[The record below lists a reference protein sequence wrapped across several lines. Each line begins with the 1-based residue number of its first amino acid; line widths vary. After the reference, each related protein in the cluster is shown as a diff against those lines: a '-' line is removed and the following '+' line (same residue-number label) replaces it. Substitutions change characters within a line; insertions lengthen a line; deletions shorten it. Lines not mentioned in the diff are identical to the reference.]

1 MAEVN
6 HVIHPRQQHL
16 AQGQPVDGG
25 ARLGRV
31 EGRVRVTGGEDLV
44 QLMVEGG
51 APRHVRAVRGS
62 AEKLEEVAGE
72 AAGECGCPVRVDA
85 EAIALSPGDGRR
97 VALVHG
103 VFDAMPAQALSQAQ
117 SSDAAARDQ
126 YAYRHGRTSLAP
138 VMPAP
143 LAWERAVFLGC
154 RSRSPGRAPSRA
166 HV

>member
-1 MAEVN
+1 MLTSPAESTVASELY
-6 HVIHPRQQHL
+6 VGRRCP
-16 AQGQPVDGG
+16 AQVAVEEPTGS
-25 ARLGRV
+25 ARAV
-31 EGRVRVTGGEDLV
+31 ERMG
-44 QLMVEGG
+44 EGG

-103 VFDAMPAQALSQAQ
+103 DFDAMPAQALSQAQ

-143 LAWERAVFLGC
+143 LAWETARV
-154 RSRSPGRAPSRA
+154 P
-166 HV
+166 